1 MRIMLIPLQS
11 FQVSQYP
18 RRRLIRSLKY
28 VEEELL
34 AIYKIMREQH
44 DQYVNLSKVLLSESS
59 YSLIKSGSPRYDLEL
74 DLINKL
80 CFKSTQR
87 LGAVE
92 QLLRRVTRLIEDT
105 KTSVEINDDDHG
117 KAILVFTIV
126 TLVFLP
132 LSFVASFLGMNTAD
146 IRNQTANQALYWII
160 ALPVTAGVVI
170 IALVIGYKYEA
181 MKDYIERY
189 MGKVKKE

>member
-1 MRIMLIPLQS
+1 M
-11 FQVSQYP
+11 SQYP

-34 AIYKIMREQH
+34 AIYKIVREQH
-44 DQYVNLSKVLLSESS
+44 DQYVYLSKVLFSEVTP
-59 YSLIKSGSPRYDLEL
+59 SLVDAGRPGYNLEL
-74 DLINKL
+74 DLIKKL

-87 LGAVE
+87 LEALE

-146 IRNQTANQALYWII
+146 IRNQTANQVLYWII

-181 MKDYIERY
+181 MRDYIERY
-189 MGKVKKE
+189 VGKVKKD

>member
-1 MRIMLIPLQS
+1 MRIMLIPRQS

-59 YSLIKSGSPRYDLEL
+59 YSIIKSGSPRYDLEL

-87 LGAVE
+87 LGALE

>member
-44 DQYVNLSKVLLSESS
+44 DQYVNLSKVLLSASS

-87 LGAVE
+87 LGAME

-181 MKDYIERY
+181 MKDHIERY

>member
-1 MRIMLIPLQS
+1 
-11 FQVSQYP
+11 
-18 RRRLIRSLKY
+18 LKY

-59 YSLIKSGSPRYDLEL
+59 YSIIKSGSPRYDLEL

-87 LGAVE
+87 LGALE